1 MNAVLVGSAAAS
13 WAMVGVIWMVQLL
26 QYPALARASALEPRT
41 AARDHARRIT
51 WIVGPLMAV
60 EGVTALVLL
69 VDRPDAMGDAAAWI
83 AAALLGV
90 ALASTALI
98 QVPLHSAL
106 AEGHDADVCRRLITT
121 NWIRTVAWTARGLV
135 LAVVLI

>member
-1 MNAVLVGSAAAS
+1 MDAVLVASTAAT
-13 WAMVGVIWMVQLL
+13 WGMVGVIWMVQLL
-26 QYPALARASALEPRT
+26 QYPALARASALEPQV

-60 EGVTALVLL
+60 EGVTALILL
-69 VDRPDAMGDAAAWI
+69 VDRPETMSVAAAWI

-106 AEGHDADVCRRLITT
+106 AEGHDADVCRRLIAT
-121 NWIRTVAWTARGLV
+121 NWIRTAAWTARGLV
-135 LAVVLI
+135 LAVVLV